1 MTDRVSLT
9 ETYTLLMLY
18 GGGDRTDHMA
28 CQFSAG
34 IVLGGLTDL
43 LRARCV
49 QLGPDGRLTPV
60 SPPGLIPPSCAAL
73 YGDLCQYPPKPLRE
87 WLDHYCFRP
96 THKAVRPLVDD
107 VVNQLAARGC
117 LRVEWRCGLL
127 SRKRHIEIDP
137 ARARPAAEAF
147 VHGVLAGEVCDEW
160 VFCTEMLL
168 LADVFKS
175 YFPMGRR
182 AAIKGT
188 LDRYRRTALWQR
200 LAPLADAVRNFNY
213 QNTVY
218 TGASL

>member
-1 MTDRVSLT
+1 MPDRLSLT

-18 GGGDRTDHMA
+18 GGGSRTDHMA

-49 QLGPDGRLTPV
+49 RMGRDGRL
-60 SPPGLIPPSCAAL
+60 SPASQQAAVPPCCKAL
-73 YGDLCQYPPKPLRE
+73 YGDLCQYPPKNLRE

-107 VVNQLAARGC
+107 VVNELAAQGY
-117 LRVEWRCGLL
+117 LQVEWLYGLL

-137 ARARPAAEAF
+137 ARTGPVAEAF
-147 VHGVLAGEVCDEW
+147 VHGVLAGEDRDEW

-175 YFPMGRR
+175 YFPMGKR

-188 LDRYRRTALWQR
+188 LDRYKHTALWQR
-200 LAPLADAVRNFNY
+200 MEPLADAVRNFNY